1 MRIFLILC
9 LLTLLSV
16 QCRAAEPPKP
26 REDHVQARLYSPIA
40 GTGERE
46 TVPVALELKLQ
57 SGWDTYWRTPGD
69 AGLPPALDWKG
80 SENFKSAII
89 KFPVPKR
96 QTAFGL
102 ENIIYLDE
110 VTFPVD
116 IAVEKP
122 GDALKLKL
130 HVDLLVCKDICVPE
144 KHDLTL
150 DIPAGDA
157 KPSEDAAAYQK
168 AMEKLPRPAD
178 GDFRFTRAWLDYDPA
193 NKNYVI
199 AEAISPDAPP
209 KSADLFVEHEAGLT
223 YGKPAISYDKKTKT
237 ISFRVEIFSNDPLDA
252 LKEKLGKAPFTLTYA
267 GEDSGFEGT
276 LALEEKPAGAPPLVT
291 LHRPPVIEKMESVS
305 LKILLFAL
313 LGGLILNL
321 MPCVLPVLS
330 LKVLS
335 VVSHG
340 GKDNR
345 KTIFRNFMASSA
357 GIVVSFWM
365 LAGALVAL
373 KSAGESVGWGIQF
386 QHPWFL
392 VMLTIIVLFFAA
404 NMWGLFEIPL
414 PRFIAKN
421 IPAKHEHEPTL
432 AGHFLT
438 GVFATLLATPCSA
451 PFLGTA
457 IGFAL
462 ARGSFEIFTIFTFLG
477 LGLALPYIALAVSPG
492 LFKYMPRPG
501 KWMVKLKKVLA
512 LALLLTAL
520 WLASVIVTLQTM
532 PALDDGWEKL
542 DQAAIPALVQEGKT
556 VIVDV
561 TADWCLT
568 CKANKKF
575 VLDQPDIIEAMSHD
589 NMVRM
594 QADWTS
600 HDESIAAYLRQFG
613 RYGIPFNVI
622 YGPGAP
628 DGIALPELLTK
639 KDVTDALDLAAGE

>member
-1 MRIFLILC
+1 MRFLLVLSF
-9 LLTLLSV
+9 LLTLTAQSF
-16 QCRAAEPPKP
+16 AAEPPKP
-26 REDHVQARLYSPIA
+26 REDHVQARLYSPVT
-40 GTGERE
+40 GTGNKE
-46 TVPVALELKLQ
+46 TVPVAMELKLQ

-80 SENFKSAII
+80 SENFTSAAL
-89 KFPVPKR
+89 KFPVPQR
-96 QTAFGL
+96 QVAFGL
-102 ENIIYLDE
+102 DNIIYLDK
-110 VTFPVD
+110 VTFPID

-122 GDALKLKL
+122 GEALKLKV
-130 HVDLLVCKDICVPE
+130 HVDLLVCNNICVPE

-150 DIPAGDA
+150 DIPSGEA
-157 KPSEDAAAYQK
+157 KPSEDALTYQK
-168 AMEKLPRPAD
+168 AMEKLPRPT
-178 GDFRFTRAWLDYDPA
+178 GDDFHFDRAWLDFDPA
-193 NKNYVI
+193 NKNYVVVQ
-199 AEAISPDAPP
+199 ATSADAPP
-209 KSADLFVEHEAGLT
+209 KSADLFAEHDSALT
-223 YGKPAISYDKKTKT
+223 YGKPAVSYDAKTKI
-237 ISFRVEIFSNDPLDA
+237 ISFRMEIHSNDTMEA
-252 LKEKLGKAPFTLTYA
+252 LKTSLSKGPFTLTYA
-267 GEDSGFEGT
+267 GKDAGYEGT
-276 LALEEKPAGAPPLVT
+276 IALSDKPADAPPLVT
-291 LHRPPVIEKMESVS
+291 PHRAPIVEKMESVS

-340 GKDNR
+340 GKDNK

-357 GIVVSFWM
+357 GIIVSFWM
-365 LAGALVAL
+365 IAGALVAL
-373 KSAGESVGWGIQF
+373 KSAGESIGWGIQF

-392 VMLTIIVLFFAA
+392 VMLTLIVLFFAA
-404 NMWGLFEIPL
+404 NMWGLFEVPL

-462 ARGSFEIFTIFTFLG
+462 SRGAFEIFTIFTFLG
-477 LGLALPYIALAVSPG
+477 LGLALPYIALALSPR
-492 LFKYMPRPG
+492 LFKYMPKPG
-501 KWMVKLKKVLA
+501 KWMVTLKKVLA
-512 LALLLTAL
+512 AALLVTAL

-542 DQAAIPALVQEGKT
+542 DQAAIPALVQEGK
-556 VIVDV
+556 VVVVDV

-575 VLDQPDIIEAMSHD
+575 VLDQPDIVEAMSHD
-589 NMVRM
+589 NIVRM

-600 HDESIAAYLRQFG
+600 HDESVAAYLRQFG

-628 DGIALPELLTK
+628 EGISLPELLTK
-639 KDVTDALDLAAGE
+639 KDITDALDLAAGE

>member
-1 MRIFLILC
+1 MRFLLVLSF
-9 LLTLLSV
+9 LLTFTAQSF
-16 QCRAAEPPKP
+16 AAEPPKP
-26 REDHVQARLYSPIA
+26 REDHVQARLYSPVT
-40 GTGERE
+40 GTGDKE

-57 SGWDTYWRTPGD
+57 PKWDTYWRTPGD

-80 SENFKSAII
+80 SENFKSAVL
-89 KFPVPKR
+89 KFPVPER
-96 QTAFGL
+96 QTAFDL
-102 ENIIYLDE
+102 ENIIYLDD
-110 VTFPVD
+110 VTFPIDV
-116 IAVEKP
+116 AVEKP
-122 GDALKLKL
+122 GEALKLKV
-130 HVDLLVCKDICVPE
+130 HVDLLVCNNICVPE

-150 DIPAGDA
+150 DVPAGEA
-157 KPSEDAAAYQK
+157 KASGDEAAYK
-168 AMEKLPRPAD
+168 AALEKLPKPAG
-178 GDFRFTRAWLDYDPA
+178 GDFHFDKAWLDFDPA
-193 NKNYVI
+193 NKNYVVVQ
-199 AEAISPDAPP
+199 AASPEAPP
-209 KSADLFVEHEAGLT
+209 KSADLFVEHEAALT
-223 YGKPAISYDKKTKT
+223 YGKPAISYDAKTRT
-237 ISFRVEIFSNDPLDA
+237 ISFRMEIHSNDPMETLKAA
-252 LKEKLGKAPFTLTYA
+252 LSKADFTLTYA
-267 GEDSGFEGT
+267 GKDSGYEGT
-276 LALEEKPAGAPPLVT
+276 VALSEKPAGAPPLVT
-291 LHRPPVIEKMESVS
+291 PHRAPIVEKMESVS

-340 GKDNR
+340 GKDNK

-357 GIVVSFWM
+357 GIIVSFWM
-365 LAGALVAL
+365 LAGTLVAL
-373 KSAGESVGWGIQF
+373 KSAGESIGWGIQF

-392 VMLTIIVLFFAA
+392 VMLTLIVLFFAA
-404 NMWGLFEIPL
+404 NMWGFFEIPI

-421 IPAKHEHEPTL
+421 IPARHEHEPTL
-432 AGHFLT
+432 IGHFLT

-462 ARGSFEIFTIFTFLG
+462 ARGAYEIFTIFTFLG

-492 LFKYMPRPG
+492 LFKYMPKPG
-501 KWMVKLKKVLA
+501 KWMVKLKKALA

-542 DQAAIPALVQEGKT
+542 DQAAIPQLVQEGK
-556 VIVDV
+556 VVVVDV

-575 VLDQPDIIEAMSHD
+575 VLDQPDIVEAMSHD

-594 QADWTS
+594 QGDWTS
-600 HDESIAAYLRQFG
+600 NDESIAAYLRQFG

-639 KDVTDALDLAAGE
+639 QDIADALDLAAGE